1 MVTNQEEY
9 IKKLAKILRK
19 ISKLEDIGEQSF
31 LRKIETAIE
40 VLEDNNLSY
49 FEKKPSIALA
59 EDLKARY
66 TEKLINAEIDELVV
80 FFENAL
86 TTKDLGDSDLENEIQ
101 EILAII
107 KNQHIPLEHKGIA
120 LFKAKHLKPE
130 IKALINKKAKQ

>member
-49 FEKKPSIALA
+49 FEKTPSIVLA

-86 TTKDLGDSDLENEIQ
+86 TTKDLDDSSLENEIQ